1 MSELKSYLKIKS
13 AIRASSAND
22 KIATIVH
29 KGDKDKYISLQIDLI
44 KQSLTWLDEGGI
56 LIYAVCSLQK
66 KEGEEQIKSI
76 LQTENSVELLPIEPS
91 EVLAFSQAITK
102 EGWLRIFPNF
112 LSPFGGNDG
121 FFICRLQKK

>member
-1 MSELKSYLKIKS
+1 M
-13 AIRASSAND
+13 
-22 KIATIVH
+22 
-29 KGDKDKYISLQIDLI
+29 
-44 KQSLTWLDEGGI
+44 WLDKGGI

-76 LQTENSVELLPIEPS
+76 LQTENSVEMLPIKPS
-91 EVLAFSQAITK
+91 EVLAFSQAVNK

>member
-1 MSELKSYLKIKS
+1 M
-13 AIRASSAND
+13 D
-22 KIATIVH
+22 K
-29 KGDKDKYISLQIDLI
+29 
-44 KQSLTWLDEGGI
+44 GGI

-76 LQTENSVELLPIEPS
+76 LQTEDSVEILPIKPS
-91 EVLAFSQAITK
+91 EVLTFSQAITK